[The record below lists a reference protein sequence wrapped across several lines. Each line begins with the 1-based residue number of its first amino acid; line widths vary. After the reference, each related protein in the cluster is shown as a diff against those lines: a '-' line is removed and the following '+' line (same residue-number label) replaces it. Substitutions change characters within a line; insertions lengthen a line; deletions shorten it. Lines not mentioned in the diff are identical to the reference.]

1 MQIDDTL
8 IAYLEEL
15 SRLRLSGEE
24 KEAAKTEL
32 SRILDYMDTLSELDT
47 EDVAAAT
54 HPHAFTNAFREDEV
68 APSMD
73 RDRLLANAPRKKD
86 GCFQVPR
93 TVEG

>member
-1 MQIDDTL
+1 MQINDTL

-15 SRLRLSGEE
+15 SRLRLSDEE
-24 KEAAKTEL
+24 KEVAKTEL
-32 SRILDYMDTLSELDT
+32 SRILGYMDILSELDT
-47 EDVAAAT
+47 EGVEAAT
-54 HPHAFTNAFREDEV
+54 HPHAFTNVFREDVV
-68 APSMD
+68 APSMG